1 MYVCKNCPN
10 SFKLVQNHPDCLILF
25 KLIQTHI
32 NYSSVSNKGVHTLA
46 AIFIDTVPLRFI
58 NYRHGLTWLTF
69 KNHQN
74 MQEMHMKKKPL
85 LTVFN
90 PIFQFGILCIT
101 NRHY

>member
-32 NYSSVSNKGVHTLA
+32 NYSSLVSQIKGYTLHTLA

-58 NYRHGLTWLTF
+58 KYRHVRLRF

-74 MQEMHMKKKPL
+74 MQEMHIRK
-85 LTVFN
+85 N
-90 PIFQFGILCIT
+90 HC
-101 NRHY
+101 

>member
-58 NYRHGLTWLTF
+58 KYRHVRLRF

-74 MQEMHMKKKPL
+74 MQEMHKKKPL
-85 LTVFN
+85 LIVLN
-90 PIFQFGILCIT
+90 PIFQFGNLCIT
-101 NRHY
+101 NRHF

>member
-69 KNHQN
+69 KSSKYARNAYEEKTIAN
-74 MQEMHMKKKPL
+74 SL
-85 LTVFN
+85 
-90 PIFQFGILCIT
+90 
-101 NRHY
+101 